1 MAKKISLSDLDLAAD
16 AKSLKAALEKADTNK
31 VRDPYILF
39 DWDDA
44 EGKNFKAG
52 YAVLYPGCRTGG
64 HEHDDVEEVY
74 HVVNGKG
81 NMYVGD
87 ESFAFEPGDTWIV
100 PRFKHHWTENTGN
113 RPIEMF
119 WILIKV

>member
-74 HVVNGKG
+74 HVVNGNG
-81 NMYVGD
+81 NMYIGD
-87 ESFAFEPGDTWIV
+87 EFSRLNLETPGLFLVSNIIGLRI
-100 PRFKHHWTENTGN
+100 PAIAR
-113 RPIEMF
+113 
-119 WILIKV
+119 